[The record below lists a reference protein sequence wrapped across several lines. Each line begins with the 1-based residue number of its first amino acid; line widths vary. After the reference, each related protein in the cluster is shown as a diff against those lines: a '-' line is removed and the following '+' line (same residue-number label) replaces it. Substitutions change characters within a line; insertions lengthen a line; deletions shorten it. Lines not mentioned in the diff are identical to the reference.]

1 MNNVWTMHN
10 VRENLKRV
18 NNTWME
24 KSNFTAKKRKK
35 EKERV
40 ENIDAVDMDV
50 QTQIQMHN
58 MAKI

>member
-1 MNNVWTMHN
+1 
-10 VRENLKRV
+10 
-18 NNTWME
+18 ME